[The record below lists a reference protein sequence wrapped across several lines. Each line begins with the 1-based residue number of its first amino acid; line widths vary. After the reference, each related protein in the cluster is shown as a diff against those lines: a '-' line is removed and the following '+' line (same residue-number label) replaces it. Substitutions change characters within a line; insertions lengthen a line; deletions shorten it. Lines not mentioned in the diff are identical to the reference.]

1 MASRPSRHPADQPS
15 CPSYNGQGRLPS
27 SAVAA
32 PGPVTVPPSTP
43 WLQLSRSVRFGDTD
57 AAGVVQFHQL
67 LRWCHEAFEES
78 LERFGIAP
86 ALIFPTPGA
95 DLAVAVP
102 IVHCSADYRAP
113 RVCGDPLR
121 IELAP
126 QRCTAE
132 MFEVRYRISR
142 RQPPPE
148 PAAGKPAAVAL
159 TRHRAIGQLDRR
171 SCVLPEP
178 LQRWLE
184 ASGAP
189 PPEPGPELA
198 TLPKVK
204 AIDSV

>member
-1 MASRPSRHPADQPS
+1 MASRPSHHPADQPS
-15 CPSYNGQGRLPS
+15 CPSYNGQDRPPS

-32 PGPVTVPPSTP
+32 PGPVTVPPSAG
-43 WLQLSRSVRFGDTD
+43 WLQLSRNVRFGDTD

-67 LRWCHEAFEES
+67 LRWCHEAYEES
-78 LERFGIAP
+78 LERFGIAA

-95 DLAVAVP
+95 DLAIAVP

-113 RVCGDPLR
+113 LVCGDQ
-121 IELAP
+121 LAIDLEP

-142 RQPPPE
+142 RQPSPG
-148 PAAGKPAAVAL
+148 PAVGKPAAIAL
-159 TRHRAIGQLDRR
+159 TRHRAIGRLDRR

-178 LQRWLE
+178 LQRWLD

-189 PPEPGPELA
+189 TP
-198 TLPKVK
+198 
-204 AIDSV
+204 